1 VMLPRPKHYQKFPSS
16 EYLAGRTEII
26 LTRMPRAQLP

>member
-1 VMLPRPKHYQKFPSS
+1 VMLPRPKHYQKFPLS